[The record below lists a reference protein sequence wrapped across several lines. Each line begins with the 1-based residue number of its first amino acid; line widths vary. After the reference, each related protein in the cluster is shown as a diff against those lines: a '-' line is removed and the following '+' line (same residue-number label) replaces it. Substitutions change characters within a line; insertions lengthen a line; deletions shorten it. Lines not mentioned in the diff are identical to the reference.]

1 MKNILFFLALFGTA
15 SFPAFSQLSAE
26 DLSWAV
32 AEKMQRVEK
41 YEADVLIKVD
51 VDMVNI
57 KDREARIFFEQP
69 DKFEVKAKG
78 IALLPRK
85 GAEMEYLALLNEE
98 FTAIEEG
105 TEVLDGVTT
114 RLIKV
119 IPMGSDSDIVL
130 ARLWIDEENL
140 RIEKMET
147 FTKSSGTYLVDFA
160 FADHPY
166 DLPDSIRVEFDVQD
180 MSLPAAMTG
189 DLEALSKKLDR
200 KGATRGIVILEYS
213 NYKVNA
219 D

>member
-1 MKNILFFLALFGTA
+1 MKTILFFLVLLMTA
-15 SFPAFSQLSAE
+15 SFSTFSQSPAAE
-26 DLSWAV
+26 LARAV
-32 AEKMQRVEK
+32 AEKMSRVKK
-41 YEADVLIKVD
+41 YEADVLIKVN

-85 GAEMEYLALLNEE
+85 GAEMEYLALLNGE

-105 TEVLDGVTT
+105 TEIVDGIRT

-119 IPMGSDSDIVL
+119 IPMGSESDIVL

-147 FTKSSGTYLVDFA
+147 FTKSSGSYLVDFA
-160 FADHPY
+160 FAGHPY

-180 MSLPAAMTG
+180 MTLPAAMTG
-189 DLEALSKKLDR
+189 DFEDLSKKLDR
-200 KGATRGIVILEYS
+200 KGVSRGVVVLEYS
-213 NYKVNA
+213 NYIVN
-219 D
+219 